1 MPEPQ
6 KIPFVVPDDLEPRYI
21 NTAYV
26 THTPHEFIL
35 DFATM
40 MPGLASLKLNT
51 RLILSP
57 QTMKLFQRAINENIA
72 RYEANFGEIRIPR
85 GHTLA
90 DELFREA
97 GGQNPPD
104 EQK

>member
-1 MPEPQ
+1 
-6 KIPFVVPDDLEPRYI
+6 
-21 NTAYV
+21 
-26 THTPHEFIL
+26 
-35 DFATM
+35 M

-57 QTMKLFQRAINENIA
+57 LTMKLFQRAINENIA
-72 RYEANFGEIRIPR
+72 RYESNFGEIRIPA
-85 GHTLA
+85 GILA

>member
-1 MPEPQ
+1 MAEPQ
-6 KIPFVVPDDLEPRYI
+6 KIPFIVPDDLVPRYI
-21 NTAYV
+21 NTAYI

-40 MPGLASLKLNT
+40 MPGLTSLKLNT

-57 QTMKLFQRAINENIA
+57 LTMKLFQRAINENIA
-72 RYEANFGEIRIPR
+72 RYEANFGEILIPR

-90 DELFREA
+90 DELFRDKS
-97 GGQNPPD
+97 GQNPPD
-104 EQK
+104 ETK

>member
-6 KIPFVVPDDLEPRYI
+6 KIPFLVPDDLEPRYI
-21 NTAYV
+21 NTAYI

-40 MPGLASLKLNT
+40 MPGLSSLKLNT

-57 QTMKLFQRAINENIA
+57 LTMKLFQRAINENVA

-90 DELFREA
+90 DELFRDK
-97 GGQNPPD
+97 GGPNPP
-104 EQK
+104 EETK

>member
-1 MPEPQ
+1 MPESQ
-6 KIPFVVPDDLEPRYI
+6 KIPFIVPDDLVPRYI
-21 NTAYV
+21 NTAYI

-40 MPGLASLKLNT
+40 MPGLTSLKLNT

-57 QTMKLFQRAINENIA
+57 LTMKLFQRAINENIA
-72 RYEANFGEIRIPR
+72 RYEANFGEILIPR

-90 DELFREA
+90 DELFRDKS
-97 GGQNPPD
+97 GQNPPD
-104 EQK
+104 ESK